1 MKYITFAIVC
11 FLLLVE
17 VMEIHAAVS
26 SFNFEGISDGDN
38 IQGNGLLRKKREC
51 IPRNRSCD
59 GNRFTKCCHS
69 CRCNGFG
76 TNCRCQR
83 KGLFQGK

>member
-38 IQGNGLLRKKREC
+38 IQGNGLLRKKRSC
-51 IPRNRSCD
+51 IPRNQYCD
-59 GNRFTKCCHS
+59 RKRHNCCYGS
-69 CRCNGFG
+69 TCRCNP
-76 TNCRCQR
+76 
-83 KGLFQGK
+83 KGIDCSCKRRRSGK

>member
-38 IQGNGLLRKKREC
+38 IQGNGLLRKKRSC
-51 IPRNRSCD
+51 IRPNKRCD
-59 GNRFTKCCHS
+59 HRPFDCCYTSH
-69 CRCNGFG
+69 CRCFRSGCSCVRAG
-76 TNCRCQR
+76 
-83 KGLFQGK
+83 G